1 MIISKMLLPDRKN
14 FSYLEL
20 IKIYFF
26 SKAFILDMVVVIQT
40 DISATTDFSSWNLR
54 QTLCKTVSTCWRN
67 NAIAIMPR
75 DLINIRNAMG
85 FDMLSLCSLEADNCN
100 GKVVGILSNLFCVQ
114 LSYLKS

>member
-20 IKIYFF
+20 IKIYLF
-26 SKAFILDMVVVIQT
+26 SITFILDMVVLIQT

-54 QTLCKTVSTCWRN
+54 LTLCKTVSTSWRN

-75 DLINIRNAMG
+75 DLNKLRNAMD
-85 FDMLSLCSLEADNCN
+85 FDLLSLCPLDAAN
-100 GKVVGILSNLFCVQ
+100 
-114 LSYLKS
+114 